1 MKTAEN
7 YSLNPTSSLVAFLKQ
22 IKKIT
27 WQQPD
32 DMHKHV
38 HIINTCIYQF
48 AYCPLTLEQ
57 LTLILFEIN
66 IKNLI
71 MSLSLSLSHALCP
84 AMYYQKC
91 HCHCFVC
98 LCIGKNLCPKDSSGV
113 FCACVFHSH
122 PFSPGRELEYMGRLS
137 DLSSSVCTSS
147 ETLPATASY
156 LVTSESNRWKI
167 IQHIVHRPLQ
177 YFFFY
182 KCFSMKWEKSIFIS
196 FGCSTYQGRRAETN
210 KCHTGY
216 DNTSRLGQ
224 ASVPHIHQNVTKHN
238 FRWPCF
244 GPLPTCKL

>member
-66 IKNLI
+66 IKHLI

-113 FCACVFHSH
+113 FCAYVFHSH

-182 KCFSMKWEKSIFIS
+182 KCFSMKWEKSIFYFFWMLHLS
-196 FGCSTYQGRRAETN
+196 RKACWN
-210 KCHTGY
+210 KQMSH
-216 DNTSRLGQ
+216 RL
-224 ASVPHIHQNVTKHN
+224 
-238 FRWPCF
+238 W
-244 GPLPTCKL
+244 

>member
-1 MKTAEN
+1 
-7 YSLNPTSSLVAFLKQ
+7 
-22 IKKIT
+22 
-27 WQQPD
+27 
-32 DMHKHV
+32 MHKHV

-66 IKNLI
+66 IKHLI
-71 MSLSLSLSHALCP
+71 MPL
-84 AMYYQKC
+84 C
-91 HCHCFVC
+91 HCYCHTHCAQQCTTRNVTVTVNRVC

-113 FCACVFHSH
+113 FCAYVFHSH

-224 ASVPHIHQNVTKHN
+224 ASVPHIHHNVTKCN